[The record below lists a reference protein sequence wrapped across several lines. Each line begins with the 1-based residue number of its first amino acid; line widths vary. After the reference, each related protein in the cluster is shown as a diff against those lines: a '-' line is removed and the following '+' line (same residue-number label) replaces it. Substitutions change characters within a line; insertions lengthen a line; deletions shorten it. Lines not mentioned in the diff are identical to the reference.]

1 MEPLVSVIVPTYNSA
16 STLDECLGALKNQ
29 EYGNIEI
36 IVADSFSSDRTKD
49 IARHYGAKIID
60 AQTLALARKLGV
72 EASHGKYILFLDSD
86 QIIEPDTIRRSVQAC
101 EAGGYD
107 GVTHFERSKIHKG
120 TFVERLINYDKWIF
134 HSEQDDDPIYG
145 TAEPRFFKSEFVKK
159 IDFLDNPPI
168 TFELAIINLKM
179 NQLGAK
185 IGFINAY
192 IYHYETPTFRKVAKK
207 FFRYGLYYI
216 PALKRFPNLVI
227 HHSAIRRTYFT
238 ARALT
243 HPFLLLGLF
252 VLYGIKGLATFCGII
267 SYAVEP
273 LGIKAKVPSPKQKQT
288 AQSSIPGLKPC
299 GFLRRGLKPKC

>member
-1 MEPLVSVIVPTYNSA
+1 MSPLVSVIVPTYNSA
-16 STLDECLGALKNQ
+16 KTLDECLCALKNQ
-29 EYGNIEI
+29 EYRNIEI
-36 IVADSFSSDRTKD
+36 IVTDSFSSDRTKD
-49 IARHYGAKIID
+49 IALCHGAKILD
-60 AQTLALARKLGV
+60 ASTLALARKLGV
-72 EASHGKYILFLDSD
+72 EVSRGKYILFLDSD
-86 QIIEPDTIRRSVQAC
+86 QIIEPDTIRRSVEAC
-101 EAGGYD
+101 ESQGLD

-185 IGFINAY
+185 IGFIDAY
-192 IYHYETPTFRKVAKK
+192 IYHYETSTFCQVARK
-207 FFRYGLYYI
+207 FYRYGMYYI

-227 HHSAIRRTYFT
+227 HHSAVRRTYFT
-238 ARALT
+238 VRALK

-252 VLYGIKGLATFCGII
+252 VLYGIKGLATFCGVI
-267 SYAVEP
+267 SY
-273 LGIKAKVPSPKQKQT
+273 T
-288 AQSSIPGLKPC
+288 
-299 GFLRRGLKPKC
+299 LKPKC